1 MVLTVPNPVP
11 IVDISVNITS
21 DKDEYF
27 VDDIAVWT
35 VVVSNAGNATNA
47 TNVALKD
54 LFPGEYFEFINC
66 TLPNGTEYGGDTWYI
81 GDLENGTNVTFTV
94 YTRAIK
100 DGINVTHV
108 VSVTC
113 NETEWNFTNNKANKT
128 VDVVIIPYP
137 VKTVNNITPYYNDV
151 IEYNLTLVNDG
162 TNKYASTLNVT
173 DSLPEG
179 LIFNGTYKVIA
190 ADESATYVNVNNQ
203 TLTWFIT
210 NIAAKSNAT
219 ITLYVKVIGIGDNII
234 RNAIFIADLINDDA
248 VKYIGNLTNNV
259 TVVGPNGTKNS
270 TNLTVYPVPIV
281 DISVNITSDKNEY
294 FVDDI

>member
-1 MVLTVPNPVP
+1 MVLTVPKTTLTRLF
-11 IVDISVNITS
+11 ILFVNITS

-27 VDDIAVWT
+27 VDDIAIWT
-35 VVVSNAGNATNA
+35 VVVSNAGNGTNA
-47 TNVALKD
+47 TNVTLKD
-54 LFPGEYFEFINC
+54 VFPDEYFEFINC
-66 TLPNGTEYGGDTWYI
+66 TLANGTPFTGDTWYV
-81 GDLENGTNVTFTV
+81 GDLANGTNVTFTV
-94 YTRAIK
+94 YSRAIK

-113 NETEWNFTNNKANKT
+113 NETDWNLTNNKDNET

-151 IEYNLTLVNDG
+151 IEYNITLVNDG
-162 TNKYASTLNVT
+162 SNVYESTLNVT

-179 LIFNGTYKVIA
+179 LIFNGTYKVIG
-190 ADESATYVNVNNQ
+190 ADEAKAYVNVNNQ

-219 ITLYVKVIGIGDNII
+219 ITLYVKVVGIGDNII
-234 RNAIFIADLINDDA
+234 RNATFIADLINDDA

-259 TVVGPNGTKNS
+259 TVVGPNGTKSCSNR
-270 TNLTVYPVPIV
+270 
-281 DISVNITSDKNEY
+281 
-294 FVDDI
+294 